1 MKRNVKLFF
10 IPLLIFILTGCQLIP
25 FLGATPTATV
35 NQAPTPT
42 LAPLSGSTGS
52 TLELQN
58 RLTSIYNQ
66 VNPGVVSVFVSS
78 STESGLG
85 SGFVYDTQGHI
96 ITNAHVVQ
104 GMTSYEVDFPSG
116 LKASATV
123 VGIDL
128 DSDVAVLKVDV
139 PAADLVPL
147 SLGDSSKVQVG
158 QIAIAIGSPLYNYNS
173 MTLGIISAI
182 GREMDSLHQTPTGT
196 FYTTGNMFQTDAA
209 VNLGNSGGPLLDING
224 NVIGINR
231 AIQTSS
237 NTATTTTQPGNIGI
251 SFAIP
256 INIVKHV
263 VPYLIK
269 DGSYT
274 YPYLGVSLQENLNL
288 SLDDL
293 EMLGLQQLNGLYV
306 ASVATG
312 GPSDLAGLHGGSI
325 ATQNPNLLAGGD
337 IITAIDGIAVQ
348 NYSDFITY
356 LSENK
361 LPGEKVVLTILRD
374 NQTMEITVILGSRPQ

>member
-1 MKRNVKLFF
+1 MKRNGKLFF
-10 IPLLIFILTGCQLIP
+10 IPLFVFLLAGCQLLP
-25 FLGATPTATV
+25 FLNTTSTPTV
-35 NQAPTPT
+35 KQAPTPT
-42 LAPLSGSTGS
+42 QAPISGSTGS
-52 TLELQN
+52 ALDLQN
-58 RLTSIYNQ
+58 QLVNIYSQ

-78 STESGLG
+78 STASGLG

-104 GMTSYEVDFPSG
+104 DMTAFEVDFPSG
-116 LKASATV
+116 LKATATL

-128 DSDVAVLKVDV
+128 DSDLAVLKVNVD
-139 PAADLVPL
+139 ASDLVPL
-147 SLGDSSKVQVG
+147 SLGDSNKVQVG
-158 QIAIAIGSPLYNYNS
+158 QLAIAIGSPLYNYNS
-173 MTLGIISAI
+173 MTMGIISAI

-224 NVIGINR
+224 KVIGINR
-231 AIQTSS
+231 AIESTS

-293 EMLGLQQLNGLYV
+293 RMLGLSQLNGLYV
-306 ASVATG
+306 ASVVKG

-325 ATQNPNLLAGGD
+325 ATANPNLLTGGD
-337 IITAIDGIAVQ
+337 IINAIDGVSIK
-348 NYSDFITY
+348 NYSDFISY

-361 LPGEKVVLTILRD
+361 LPGDKIVLTILRD
-374 NQTMEITVILGSRPQ
+374 NKTMEITVTLGSRPK

>member
-1 MKRNVKLFF
+1 MVRLFF
-10 IPLLIFILTGCQLIP
+10 IPLLIFILSGCQLIP
-25 FLGATPTATV
+25 FLNETPTATV
-35 NQAPTPT
+35 SQAPTPT
-42 LAPLSGSTGS
+42 LAPLSGSTAS
-52 TLELQN
+52 TLDLQN
-58 RLTSIYNQ
+58 RLISIYNQ
-66 VNPGVVSVFVSS
+66 VNPGVVSIFVSS
-78 STESGLG
+78 STAGGLG
-85 SGFVYDTQGHI
+85 SGFVYDVQGHI

-104 GMTSYEVDFPSG
+104 NMTTFEVDFPSG
-116 LKASATV
+116 LKATATV

-128 DSDVAVLKVDV
+128 DSDVAVLKVDL
-139 PAADLVPL
+139 PSTDLVPL
-147 SLGDSSKVQVG
+147 SLGDSGKVQVG

-173 MTLGIISAI
+173 MTMGIISAI

-231 AIQTSS
+231 AIETSS
-237 NTATTTTQPGNIGI
+237 NTATTTQPGNIGI

-293 EMLGLQQLNGLYV
+293 QLLGLQQLNGLYV
-306 ASVATG
+306 ASVAKG
-312 GPSDLAGLHGGSI
+312 GPSDLAGLHGGSV
-325 ATQNPNLLAGGD
+325 ATQNPNIMAGGD
-337 IITAIDGIAVQ
+337 IITAIDGIQVK
-348 NYSDFITY
+348 NYSDFISY

-361 LPGEKVVLTILRD
+361 VPGDKVVLTILRD
-374 NQTMEITVILGSRPQ
+374 NKTMEITVTLGSRPK

>member
-1 MKRNVKLFF
+1 MKCNSRLFF
-10 IPLLIFILTGCQLIP
+10 IPLLIFFLAGCQFIP
-25 FLGATPTATV
+25 FLSSTPTATLS
-35 NQAPTPT
+35 QAPTPT

-52 TLELQN
+52 TLDLQN
-58 RLTSIYNQ
+58 RLISIYNQ

-78 STESGLG
+78 STAAGLG

-104 GMTSYEVDFPSG
+104 GMTNFEVDFPSG
-116 LKASATV
+116 LKTTATV
-123 VGIDL
+123 AGIDL
-128 DSDVAVLKVDV
+128 DSDVAVLKVNA
-139 PAADLVPL
+139 PAAGLVPL
-147 SLGDSSKVQVG
+147 ILGDSGKVQVG

-231 AIQTSS
+231 AIETSS
-237 NTATTTTQPGNIGI
+237 NSSTAAAQPGNIGI

-263 VPYLIK
+263 VPHLIQ

-274 YPYLGVSLQENLNL
+274 YPFLGVSLQEDLNL
-288 SLDDL
+288 SLADL
-293 EMLGLQQLNGLYV
+293 QMLGMHQLDGLYV
-306 ASVATG
+306 ASVAKG
-312 GPSDLAGLHGGSI
+312 GPSDLAGLHGGSV
-325 ATQNPNLLAGGD
+325 ATQNPDLLAGGD
-337 IITAIDGIAVQ
+337 IITAIDGIAVK
-348 NYSDFITY
+348 NYSDFISY

-361 LPGEKVVLTILRD
+361 APGDKVALTILRD
-374 NQTMEITVILGSRPQ
+374 NQTMEITVTLGSRPQ

>member
-1 MKRNVKLFF
+1 MKRNLKAFLFPF
-10 IPLLIFILTGCQLIP
+10 LLVSLAGCQILLP
-25 FLGATPTATV
+25 GVTQTAV
-35 NQAPTPT
+35 ANQAPTPT
-42 LAPLSGSTGS
+42 LAPISSTGS
-52 TLELQN
+52 SSLDLQD

-78 STESGLG
+78 STASGLG

-104 GMTSYEVDFPSG
+104 EMTDFEVDFPSG
-116 LKASATV
+116 IKAVATV
-123 VGIDL
+123 LGIDL

-147 SLGDSSKVQVG
+147 NLGDSSKVQVG
-158 QIAIAIGSPLYNYNS
+158 QIAIAIGSPLYNLNS
-173 MTLGIISAI
+173 MTMGIISAI

-196 FYTTGNMFQTDAA
+196 YYTTGNMLQTDAA

-231 AIQTSS
+231 AIETSGTTS
-237 NTATTTTQPGNIGI
+237 TTTQPGNIGI

-269 DGSYT
+269 DGSYA
-274 YPYLGVSLQENLNL
+274 YPYLGVSLQENPNL
-288 SLDDL
+288 SLADL
-293 EMLGLQQLNGLYV
+293 QMLGLQELNGLYV
-306 ASVATG
+306 VSVTSGEAA
-312 GPSDLAGLHGGSI
+312 DLAGLRGGSI
-325 ATQNPNLLAGGD
+325 TTHNPNLPAGGD
-337 IITAIDGIAVQ
+337 IITAIDGIAVR
-348 NYSDFITY
+348 NYSDFISY

-361 LPGEKVVLTILRD
+361 VPGDTITLSILR
-374 NQTMEITVILGSRPQ
+374 NKQTMEITVTLGSRPQ

>member
-1 MKRNVKLFF
+1 MKRNTRLFF
-10 IPLLIFILTGCQLIP
+10 IPLLVLVLAGCQLIP
-25 FLGATPTATV
+25 FLNPTPTTAV
-35 NQAPTPT
+35 NQSPTPT
-42 LAPLSGSTGS
+42 LAPLSGGGTSGLDLQDRLI
-52 TLELQN
+52 TL
-58 RLTSIYNQ
+58 YNQ

-78 STESGLG
+78 STAGGLG
-85 SGFVYDTQGHI
+85 SGFVYDLQGHI

-104 GMTSYEVDFPSG
+104 DMTAFEVDFPSG
-116 LKASATV
+116 LKATATV
-123 VGIDL
+123 VGVDL
-128 DSDVAVLKVDV
+128 DSDVAVLKVNV

-147 SLGDSSKVQVG
+147 TLGDSGKVHVG
-158 QIAIAIGSPLYNYNS
+158 QIVIAIGSPLYNYNS
-173 MTLGIISAI
+173 MTMGIISAI

-231 AIQTSS
+231 AIESTS

-293 EMLGLQQLNGLYV
+293 KTLGLTQLNGLYV
-306 ASVATG
+306 ASVVKG
-312 GPSDLAGLHGGSI
+312 GPSDLAGLRGGSV

-337 IITAIDGIAVQ
+337 IITAIDGITVK
-348 NYSDFITY
+348 NYSDFISY

-361 LPGEKVVLTILRD
+361 LPGDKVVLTILRD
-374 NQTMEITVILGSRPQ
+374 NQTMEITVTLGSRPK

>member
-1 MKRNVKLFF
+1 MKRMVRLFF
-10 IPLLIFILTGCQLIP
+10 IPLLIFILSGCQLIP
-25 FLGATPTATV
+25 FLNETPTATV
-35 NQAPTPT
+35 SQAPTPT
-42 LAPLSGSTGS
+42 LAPLSGSTAS
-52 TLELQN
+52 TLDLQN
-58 RLTSIYNQ
+58 RLISIYNQ
-66 VNPGVVSVFVSS
+66 VNPGVVSIFVSS
-78 STESGLG
+78 STAGGLG
-85 SGFVYDTQGHI
+85 SGFVYDVQGHI

-104 GMTSYEVDFPSG
+104 NMTTFEVDFPSG
-116 LKASATV
+116 LKATATV

-128 DSDVAVLKVDV
+128 DSDVAVLKVDL
-139 PAADLVPL
+139 PSTDLVPL
-147 SLGDSSKVQVG
+147 SLGDSGKVQVG

-173 MTLGIISAI
+173 MTMGIISAI

-231 AIQTSS
+231 AIETSS
-237 NTATTTTQPGNIGI
+237 NTATTTQPGNIGI

-293 EMLGLQQLNGLYV
+293 QLLGLQQLNGLYV
-306 ASVATG
+306 ASVAKG
-312 GPSDLAGLHGGSI
+312 GPSDLAGLHGGSV
-325 ATQNPNLLAGGD
+325 ATQNPNIMAGGD
-337 IITAIDGIAVQ
+337 IITAIDGIQVK
-348 NYSDFITY
+348 NYSDFISY

-361 LPGEKVVLTILRD
+361 VPGDKVVLTILRD
-374 NQTMEITVILGSRPQ
+374 NKTMEITVTLGSRPK

>member
-1 MKRNVKLFF
+1 MVRLFF
-10 IPLLIFILTGCQLIP
+10 IPLLIFILSGCQLIP
-25 FLGATPTATV
+25 FLNETPTATV
-35 NQAPTPT
+35 SQAPTPT
-42 LAPLSGSTGS
+42 LAPLSGSTAS
-52 TLELQN
+52 TLDLQN
-58 RLTSIYNQ
+58 RLISIYNQ
-66 VNPGVVSVFVSS
+66 VNPGVVSIFVSS
-78 STESGLG
+78 STAGGLG
-85 SGFVYDTQGHI
+85 SGFVYDVQGHI

-104 GMTSYEVDFPSG
+104 NMTTFEVDFPSG
-116 LKASATV
+116 LKATATV

-128 DSDVAVLKVDV
+128 DSDVAVLKVDL
-139 PAADLVPL
+139 PSTDLVPL
-147 SLGDSSKVQVG
+147 SLGDSGKVQVG

-173 MTLGIISAI
+173 MTMGIISAI

-231 AIQTSS
+231 AIETSS
-237 NTATTTTQPGNIGI
+237 NTATTTQPGNIGI

-293 EMLGLQQLNGLYV
+293 QLLGLQQLNGLYV
-306 ASVATG
+306 ASVAKG
-312 GPSDLAGLHGGSI
+312 GPSDLAGLHGGSV
-325 ATQNPNLLAGGD
+325 ATQNPNIMAGGD
-337 IITAIDGIAVQ
+337 IITAIDGIQVK
-348 NYSDFITY
+348 NYSDFISY

-361 LPGEKVVLTILRD
+361 VPREKVVLTILRN
-374 NQTMEITVILGSRPQ
+374 NQTMEITVTLGSRPK